1 MKSVFKIMYD
11 FEIPE
16 CRMLAV
22 EDIKLLAAC
31 DIDSP

>member
-1 MKSVFKIMYD
+1 MYD

-16 CRMLAV
+16 YRMLAV

-31 DIDSP
+31 DIDSPKK